1 MANAFNILNIPIGDV
16 AQSGKTYATAP
27 TPPAGDDST
36 KIATTAFV
44 ADKTAT
50 IPSGNVAIWSRD
62 FTYTTGRDGTAKYF
76 DVKAPVGGSWFC
88 WGRFTV
94 YYQYADN
101 SVTAEAYGGAVT
113 GGATVVRGT
122 TTSGNVFDTSRHIN
136 NMMAIKIA

>member
-1 MANAFNILNIPIGDV
+1 MNVFDVLSGGVIGEV
-16 AQSGKTYATAP
+16 TQNGVTYATAP

-36 KIATTAFV
+36 KVATTAFV
-44 ADKTAT
+44 ADNMPS
-50 IPSGNVAIWSRD
+50 IPSGNVAVWSRD
-62 FTYTTGRDGTAKYF
+62 FTNSPSYPYNLCIY
-76 DVKAPVGGSWFC
+76 APAGGSWFC